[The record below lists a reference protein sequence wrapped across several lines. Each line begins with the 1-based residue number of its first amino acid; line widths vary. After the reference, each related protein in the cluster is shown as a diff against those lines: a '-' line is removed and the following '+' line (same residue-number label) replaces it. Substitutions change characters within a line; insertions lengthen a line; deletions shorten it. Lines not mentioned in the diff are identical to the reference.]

1 MSRLTKRLP
10 RMPFPPRTD
19 ERDFDYEG
27 TLHRVRTLEN
37 QLTSNT
43 HSVAILKAQINKEE
57 EALRNEKEDLHAV
70 EQSAKDAR
78 ALRKEQSKKLHALAR
93 DQPVENAEDEVAG
106 QAAQLE
112 LDLEND
118 KDAKIL
124 VDQLRSHLES
134 IRNNT
139 AGTKEI
145 VDVMEEVQAKL
156 DVFST
161 IALTARQYETLHGV
175 EVG

>member
-1 MSRLTKRLP
+1 
-10 RMPFPPRTD
+10 MPFPPRTD

-37 QLTSNT
+37 QLTSNI
-43 HSVAILKAQINKEE
+43 HSVALLKTQIKKEE
-57 EALRNEKEDLHAV
+57 EAMREENDELHV
-70 EQSAKDAR
+70 LEQSAKGAQ
-78 ALRKEQSKKLHALAR
+78 ALRKAQAKRLHALAME
-93 DQPVENAEDEVAG
+93 QAGEAAEEETAVQTAP
-106 QAAQLE
+106 LE
-112 LDLEND
+112 LDLDLEND

-134 IRNNT
+134 IRTNT

-161 IALTARQYETLHGV
+161 IALTARQYELLHGV
-175 EVG
+175 DAN